1 MSTTTVELDP
11 RAIRAWVE
19 DRMVFIE
26 LTDGRQVGF
35 PAGRF
40 RLLAQASDTALA
52 QVELCLNGAALHGCY
67 WHRHEGCRLATT
79 PKSNANFWQEK
90 FRDNISRDRRVVEQ
104 LEAQGWVVVIAWQCE
119 VQEALDLAVQ
129 RVSSVVLERR
139 SRLGGRNPL
148 LGCDDCHA
156 VPR

>member
-40 RLLAQASDTALA
+40 RLLAQASDAALA
-52 QVELCLNGAALHGCY
+52 QVELCLNGAALR
-67 WHRHEGCRLATT
+67 WADLDE
-79 PKSNANFWQEK
+79 
-90 FRDNISRDRRVVEQ
+90 DISVRGVVEGRFQ
-104 LEAQGWVVVIAWQCE
+104 LPLP
-119 VQEALDLAVQ
+119 EALA
-129 RVSSVVLERR
+129 
-139 SRLGGRNPL
+139 
-148 LGCDDCHA
+148 A
-156 VPR
+156 